1 MLFLASGF
9 TRRSIV
15 CGAGNAE
22 VIAISV
28 CIVCY
33 LSIDDAVDSH
43 SQRAV
48 GFMMRLLEVDP
59 YAFSTSSSS
68 ALARVVRATSWI
80 RAFEDSTVPGRAAV
94 WALQGDDGNNYMI
107 NNDEK
112 YTVMIETIT

>member
-1 MLFLASGF
+1 MWS
-9 TRRSIV
+9 R
-15 CGAGNAE
+15 AGNAE

-48 GFMMRLLEVDP
+48 GFHAASLRGL

-80 RAFEDSTVPGRAAV
+80 RAFEDSTVPGRAAL
-94 WALQGDDGNNYMI
+94 WALQRHDRNNHIIIMMRNGFARKSTDSLLI
-107 NNDEK
+107 
-112 YTVMIETIT
+112 